1 MESDLSNVDD
11 HQNDR
16 DLDKQHTLVDGD
28 QISFERGKSP
38 HSGDDQSDLNESM
51 NALATEDNMIKLM
64 FGEERRCQLG
74 KLKPGGF
81 VHGFKLG
88 EARMVPQEKFE
99 GELG

>member
-1 MESDLSNVDD
+1 
-11 HQNDR
+11 
-16 DLDKQHTLVDGD
+16 
-28 QISFERGKSP
+28 
-38 HSGDDQSDLNESM
+38 M
-51 NALATEDNMIKLM
+51 NALATEDDMIKLM